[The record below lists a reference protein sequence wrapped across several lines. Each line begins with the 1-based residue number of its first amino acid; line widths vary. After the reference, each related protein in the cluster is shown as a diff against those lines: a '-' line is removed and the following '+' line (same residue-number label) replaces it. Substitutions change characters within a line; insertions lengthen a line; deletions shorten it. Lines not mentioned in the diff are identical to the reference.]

1 MASESIFEK
10 MVGGSVP
17 NTDDKDH
24 RIGYRYYKCN
34 LVNTKWTCIH
44 QNTVSIQNTV
54 SADIVSNT
62 DIIKCPAWIPKALD
76 IYMLKALVKQK
87 NMGK

>member
-44 QNTVSIQNTV
+44 QNTVT
-54 SADIVSNT
+54 ADIVSNT
-62 DIIKCPAWIPKALD
+62 DIIKCPAWIPKVLD
-76 IYMLKALVKQK
+76 IYMLQALVKQK
-87 NMGK
+87 NNGK